1 MITYINKPDRNIIM
15 RHKDQKPFKRERRVR
30 RSKDTSA
37 PKLVNMKMSVVAVS
51 VALSLGVAYPVFAAG
66 ENKELAPSS
75 SPFSAANLGGSGGPA
90 TAPPTNSGVN
100 WDGTPAAGSSTPGT
114 VTNPGTE
121 GNAKLPQSGVA
132 NEGGAMIY
140 NPSESVIGNAQ
151 SCAERTSEIVKEN
164 TAIAIETAGTTFDV
178 DDYFKKVRSGGC
190 LVSINDSIS
199 LANQI
204 TSLSGGTISSVIMSQ
219 VKSKIEQASQK
230 MLEKLFN
237 KGCEIM
243 LEANQNVYGSIG
255 ELAGKYDI
263 YSNPNYV
270 GDTLL
275 GMIDTGV
282 DNAIFDFDKKVDE
295 IGKDI
300 LERDKTRPT
309 VTPGAGGGPL
319 VPEGNGNM
327 GGSTG
332 NTNITEAEKEGAIQ
346 STKDLAAS
354 RNSVKYPY
362 YIRERYEFVPN
373 RYGEPTSYKHLTDI
387 YLNSLS
393 NGGGQGSIIDTKDNG
408 DSSLFRNGKK
418 PRNTVNSNGNE
429 ACTYIA
435 QITAINNEIKLLA
448 AKHGIPD
455 LSGTQV
461 QPLNLAP
468 AYWSKI
474 DGYIKSNNNDCKA
487 SYSAPSTT
495 SYSAGG
501 NGNNSASTYSFAPP
515 TTSGGID
522 YGSTSSAPVQAPT
535 ARSAPAPTG
544 SNGPNIGL
552 AAPSTNEATQY
563 MQDKQEEQLAAPAP
577 APAAP
582 SSNPFNKMKSF
593 FN

>member
-1 MITYINKPDRNIIM
+1 MLTYINKPDRNIIM

-100 WDGTPAAGSSTPGT
+100 WDGTPVAGSSTPGT

-140 NPSESVIGNAQ
+140 DPSESVIGNAQ

-164 TAIAIETAGTTFDV
+164 TEIAIETAGTTFDV

-219 VKSKIEQASQK
+219 VKSKIEEASQK

-243 LEANQNVYGSIG
+243 LEASQNVYGSIG

-295 IGKDI
+295 IGRDI
-300 LERDKTRPT
+300 LERDKNRPT

-332 NTNITEAEKEGAIQ
+332 STSVDEAQKAAAAQTVI
-346 STKDLAAS
+346 DLAQS
-354 RNSVKYPY
+354 RNNLTYPLY
-362 YIRERYEFVPN
+362 YRYQRDTN
-373 RYGEPTSYKHLTDI
+373 RGGDKRGYKHTHLHSLDSRRPQGSEIDATRVNDAGLSPHNDNGGRGD
-387 YLNSLS
+387 YLNQFS
-393 NGGGQGSIIDTKDNG
+393 
-408 DSSLFRNGKK
+408 
-418 PRNTVNSNGNE
+418 
-429 ACTYIA
+429 CTYLA
-435 QITAINNEIKLLA
+435 SVSTINNEIRRLVA
-448 AKHGIPD
+448 QHGVQDTTKTNINPNNI
-455 LSGTQV
+455 SSRYWNQV
-461 QPLNLAP
+461 NQHVNSAIRNNAECSVAESSTAP
-468 AYWSKI
+468 NAV
-474 DGYIKSNNNDCKA
+474 G
-487 SYSAPSTT
+487 
-495 SYSAGG
+495 YSAGG
-501 NGNNSASTYSFAPP
+501 NGNNSSSTYSVAPP

-563 MQDKQEEQLAAPAP
+563 MQDKQEEQAAAPAP